1 MHTSAKASRQ
11 GCPHPSPLPRETH
24 DSCSGATTSLAVT
37 SAKPSCQPCLPPRR
51 KPRGAPPAPLR
62 CTEEAAVSH
71 SGTLCCSRT
80 AAKEGEALTPAS
92 PTSTANAPSPRKA
105 SARYVSGHTCDHD
118 GVAAR
123 RDSGEIGSVMLLQGD
138 NASLAAHVHG
148 PCLLLATCTAALR
161 PASND
166 RLRPCSAWRRHAR
179 CHRQARTRPSTP
191 SA

>member
-1 MHTSAKASRQ
+1 MSALAVAQ
-11 GCPHPSPLPRETH
+11 G
-24 DSCSGATTSLAVT
+24 DSWLLQRSNTSLAVT
-37 SAKPSCQPCLPPRR
+37 SAKPSCQACLPPRR
-51 KPRGAPPAPLR
+51 KPRGAPPAPLP

-92 PTSTANAPSPRKA
+92 PTSTANAPSSRKA

-148 PCLLLATCTAALR
+148 PCLLLAMALR
-161 PASND
+161 LCDLQATIDCGPAP
-166 RLRPCSAWRRHAR
+166 LGVAMPAAIAKPGPGPPRRVLESPAR
-179 CHRQARTRPSTP
+179 
-191 SA
+191 